1 MGWGCPPHTHLG
13 HLTGTQHLSQR
24 LGAEEQHGCA
34 GRLLAQL
41 PDHLHQHLHG
51 GGQMATSELPASSPL
66 GLSPLHTLGPPH
78 AQRLQRGTLWK
89 LCPQSGAPPCAAEA
103 APGFSVQP
111 RRQEEQR
118 RGRAGKQSAPT
129 SELSPSPEIPSHA
142 LRPPAKV
149 PGVLPRM
156 AALFWVPSVS
166 FLSSLP
172 PPFRYSSRP
181 LHMGR

>member
-89 LCPQSGAPPCAAEA
+89 LCPQSGAPPCAAGA

-129 SELSPSPEIPSHA
+129 SELSPSPEIPPP
-142 LRPPAKV
+142 RPPSPSKGARGSAKNGRLV
-149 PGVLPRM
+149 LGPLCVLP
-156 AALFWVPSVS
+156 LLPP
-166 FLSSLP
+166 SSL
-172 PPFRYSSRP
+172 S
-181 LHMGR
+181 L